1 MWGCKEGIA
10 SVWQGYCNAVFFRLI
25 PFFTFRDLLFPVV
38 FGGLGE
44 FTPPEIRLLGNYLSV
59 DLGLEGVP
67 GGRGDEG
74 LSHGGRDSVTA
85 KVIRILVLLA
95 EEVLE
100 SDFRRLKKTRL
111 GKPIL

>member
-1 MWGCKEGIA
+1 M
-10 SVWQGYCNAVFFRLI
+10 
-25 PFFTFRDLLFPVV
+25 LFPVV

-44 FTPPEIRLLGNYLSV
+44 FTPPEIRLLGNDLSV

-85 KVIRILVLLA
+85 KVIRILVLLV

-100 SDFRRLKKTRL
+100 SDLRCLKKKER
-111 GKPIL
+111 GENRGY